1 MFADIEPA
9 VDAAFVRAVA
19 RCRDAGATVTEIE
32 IPELDE
38 LPEMNAGGGFP
49 AAEAYAWHHDLIVR
63 RGADYDPRVLVR
75 IRRGEGQSARDLVI
89 LHQRRRA
96 MIEGVRGRLDGFDA
110 FICPTVPLVAPPLEV
125 FDDDAEYAR
134 INVLMLRNPT
144 VVNLLDGCAASVPIQ
159 DGGEPPVGLMVA
171 GLAGEDAEVL
181 RIAAWIEEQ
190 TCRS

>member
-1 MFADIEPA
+1 
-9 VDAAFVRAVA
+9 
-19 RCRDAGATVTEIE
+19 
-32 IPELDE
+32 
-38 LPEMNAGGGFP
+38 
-49 AAEAYAWHHDLIVR
+49 
-63 RGADYDPRVLVR
+63 
-75 IRRGEGQSARDLVI
+75 
-89 LHQRRRA
+89 